1 MNDLEEGPAGPETGK
16 RNMRFAKTLTA
27 LTVAMTAGAA
37 SAQDEVLSDLPYLG
51 IPHDDG
57 IAFQFPATELA
68 RDIHWLDSV
77 LLVIITLIVIFVTGL
92 LAWVAIKYN
101 AKANPTPARFTHHS
115 TLEIAWTIVPVLILI
130 GIGSMSLPILFKQ
143 LEIPEADVTIKA
155 TGYQWYW
162 GHEYPDHGIYFDSY
176 MLAEDELAEYGYP
189 PEANLLA
196 TDTSVVVP
204 VGQVVRLQVTA
215 ADVIHSWKIPAFGV
229 HMDAIPGRLN
239 ETWFQVDEPGVYFG
253 QCSELCG
260 ISHSYMPITVRAV
273 PVEEYEAW
281 IEAATEVYASDD
293 AGERALRLAAA
304 E

>member
-1 MNDLEEGPAGPETGK
+1 M
-16 RNMRFAKTLTA
+16 MRFSKTLTA
-27 LTVAMTAGAA
+27 LTALLGAGAA
-37 SAQDEVLSDLPYLG
+37 RAQDEVLSELPLIG
-51 IPHDDG
+51 IPHDNG
-57 IAFQFPATELA
+57 IAFQFAATELA
-68 RDIHWLDSV
+68 EDIHWLDSW

-92 LAWVAIKYN
+92 LVWVAVKYN
-101 AKANPTPARFTHHS
+101 AKANPEPARFTHHS
-115 TLEIAWTIVPVLILI
+115 TLEVAWTIIPVLILI

-143 LEIPEADVTIKA
+143 VEIPEADVTIKT

-162 GHEYPDHGIYFDSY
+162 GYEYPDHGIYFDSY
-176 MLAEDELAEYGYP
+176 MLAEDELEEYGYP

-196 TDTSVVVP
+196 TDTSMVVP

-229 HMDAIPGRLN
+229 HMDGVPGRLN

-281 IEAATEVYASDD
+281 IEAAIEVYASDD
-293 AGERALRLAAA
+293 TVDPTIQLAAA
-304 E
+304 Q

>member
-1 MNDLEEGPAGPETGK
+1 
-16 RNMRFAKTLTA
+16 MRFSKTLTA
-27 LTVAMTAGAA
+27 LTALLGAGAA
-37 SAQDEVLSDLPYLG
+37 RAQDEVLSELPLIG
-51 IPHDDG
+51 IPHDNG
-57 IAFQFPATELA
+57 IAFQFAATELA
-68 RDIHWLDSV
+68 EDIHWLDSW

-92 LAWVAIKYN
+92 LVWVAVKYN
-101 AKANPTPARFTHHS
+101 AKANPEPARFTHHS
-115 TLEIAWTIVPVLILI
+115 TLEVAWTIIPVLILI

-143 LEIPEADVTIKA
+143 VEIPEADVTIKT

-162 GHEYPDHGIYFDSY
+162 GYEYPDHGIYFDSY
-176 MLAEDELAEYGYP
+176 MLAEDELEEYGYP

-196 TDTSVVVP
+196 TDTSMVVP

-229 HMDAIPGRLN
+229 HMDGVPGRLN

-281 IEAATEVYASDD
+281 IEAAIEVYASDD
-293 AGERALRLAAA
+293 TVDPTIQLAAA
-304 E
+304 Q